1 MPLKMPIYLD
11 FNATT
16 PVDPRVVEAMLPC
29 FSEHFGNPSSKTHA
43 WGWAAAA
50 LVEKARQQVARGLG
64 AEPEEIIFTSGATE
78 ANNLAIKGVA
88 RVSTTRTP
96 RIVTC
101 TTEHPAVLDAC
112 RQLAREG
119 VEVVEL
125 PVDEYGLIDRQR
137 FDEAITAPT
146 VLVSVMLA
154 NNETGTL
161 QPLVE
166 IAALC
171 RERGVLLHTD
181 ATQAIGKLP
190 VNVNA
195 LGVDLL
201 SLSGHKL
208 YGPKGVGALYVR
220 RHRPRVRLAPLQD
233 GGGQEQGIRSGT
245 LNVPGIV
252 GLGRAIE
259 LRQQEMESDMPR
271 LQGLRDRLERELS
284 AQLADVQIN
293 GHPVE
298 RLPNTSNLAFA
309 GVDGAALFVGLK
321 EIAVSSG
328 SACSSADPS
337 PSHVLLALGRSR
349 ELANAS
355 LRFSLGVPTTAD
367 EITIAVAAVVR
378 EVTRLRGR
386 R

>member
-1 MPLKMPIYLD
+1 MPIYLD
-11 FNATT
+11 YNATT
-16 PVDPRVVEAMLPC
+16 PVDPRVVEVMLPC
-29 FSEHFGNPSSKTHA
+29 FSEQFGNPSSKTHA

-50 LVEKARQQVARGLG
+50 LVEKARTQVAGALG
-64 AEPEEIIFTSGATE
+64 GEPEEVIFTAGATE

-88 RVSTTRTP
+88 KALATRGR

-101 TTEHPAVLDAC
+101 ATEHPAVLDVC
-112 RQLAREG
+112 RRLGRDGFEI
-119 VEVVEL
+119 VEL
-125 PVDEYGLIDRQR
+125 AVDGEGRLDPRNVA
-137 FDEAITAPT
+137 DAITSST

-161 QPLVE
+161 QDLV
-166 IAALC
+166 ALASIC
-171 RERGVLLHTD
+171 RERQVLLHTD
-181 ATQAIGKLP
+181 ATQAAGKIP
-190 VNVNA
+190 VDVNA

-208 YGPKGVGALYVR
+208 YGPKGVGALWVR
-220 RHRPRVRLAPLQD
+220 RRKPRLVLPPLFE
-233 GGGQEQGIRSGT
+233 GGGQEHGVRSGT

-259 LRQQEMESDMPR
+259 LCRGEMAAEASR
-271 LQGLRDRLERELS
+271 LRGLRDRLERGIVDALP
-284 AQLADVQIN
+284 DVLVN
-293 GHPVE
+293 GHPTE
-298 RLPNTSNLAFA
+298 RLSNTSNLAFA

-355 LRFSLGVPTTAD
+355 LRFSLGRGTTEE
-367 EITIAVAAVVR
+367 EIEIAISAVIR
-378 EVTRLRGR
+378 EVERLRR
-386 R
+386 K